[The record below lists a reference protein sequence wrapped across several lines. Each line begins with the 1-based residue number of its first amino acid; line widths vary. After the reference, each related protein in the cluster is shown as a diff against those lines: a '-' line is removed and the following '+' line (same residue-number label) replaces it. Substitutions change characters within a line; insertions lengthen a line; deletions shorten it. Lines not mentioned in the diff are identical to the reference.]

1 MNTVSSGI
9 LLRLR
14 TLRVL
19 LRRMERRDGTGK
31 TVSISEIQDRGT
43 APHSGASTPSSVM
56 RWTKHH
62 PSAYSSC
69 SFRLS
74 PRIIGSSSDRDGV
87 KMDVTMR
94 MRGSG
99 RPRSSFRSTWSSATW
114 LGNGNCGTG
123 GLGNKDGDGAEDDGS
138 DLGLSKGDDKLG
150 RGGREGRGG
159 TGGGGRF
166 GDGGS
171 PFHGGWMNELTRLGL

>member
-9 LLRLR
+9 LRRLR
-14 TLRVL
+14 TLRAL
-19 LRRMERRDGTGK
+19 LRRVKRREGAGK
-31 TVSISEIQDRGT
+31 TVSLSEIQDRGT
-43 APHSGASTPSSVM
+43 APYWGTSTPSSVM

-69 SFRLS
+69 NFRLS
-74 PRIIGSSSDRDGV
+74 PRIIGSSSERDGV
-87 KMDVTMR
+87 KVDVTMR
-94 MRGSG
+94 MRGSR
-99 RPRSSFRSTWSSATW
+99 RPWSSLRSAWSSAAW
-114 LGNGNCGTG
+114 LCNDNCGTG
-123 GLGNKDGDGAEDDGS
+123 GLGNRDSDGTEDGGP

-150 RGGREGRGG
+150 SGGREGRGG

-166 GDGGS
+166 GDGGG

>member
-19 LRRMERRDGTGK
+19 LRRVKRREGVGK
-31 TVSISEIQDRGT
+31 TVSISEMQDRGM
-43 APHSGASTPSSVM
+43 APYCGTSTPSSVM

-69 SFRLS
+69 NFRLS
-74 PRIIGSSSDRDGV
+74 PRIIGSSSERDGV
-87 KMDVTMR
+87 KVDVTMR

-99 RPRSSFRSTWSSATW
+99 RPWSSLRSAWSFAAW
-114 LGNGNCGTG
+114 LGNGNCGIG
-123 GLGNKDGDGAEDDGS
+123 GLGNKDSDGAVDGGS
-138 DLGLSKGDDKLG
+138 DLSLSKGDDKLG
-150 RGGREGRGG
+150 SGGRDGRGG

-166 GDGGS
+166 GDGGG
-171 PFHGGWMNELTRLGL
+171 PFHGGWMNELARLGL